1 MRGVRAFVVGAVGAA
16 ALALAGVASAVTS
29 YDVKL
34 TGTEVPPITSTLG
47 TFVGVANGQL
57 KGTWRVQI
65 AHDPLKAGASS
76 KITGGNYSLLTL
88 SRRKVV
94 GRATGGSV
102 TPVNPG
108 AGCTNQTFHVVTS
121 FTNASFDGTLVHK
134 RQRVLG
140 RCIIYAATISGR
152 GTFRF

>member
-1 MRGVRAFVVGAVGAA
+1 MRGARGLVVATVGAA
-16 ALALAGVASAVTS
+16 ALAAAAVASAATA

-47 TFVGVANGQL
+47 TFVGLANGEL

-65 AHDPLKAGASS
+65 AHEPLKAGASS
-76 KITGGNYSLLTL
+76 KITGGSYSLLTL

-108 AGCTNQTFHVVTS
+108 AGCTNQTFHVVTT
-121 FTNASFDGTLVHK
+121 FTNANFDGTLVH
-134 RQRVLG
+134 RRHRVLG
-140 RCIIYAATISGR
+140 QCVIYAATISGR
-152 GTFRF
+152 ATFRF

>member
-1 MRGVRAFVVGAVGAA
+1 MRGARGLVVAVVGAA
-16 ALALAGVASAVTS
+16 ALALAAVGSAATA

-47 TFVGVANGQL
+47 TFVGVANGEL

-65 AHDPLKAGASS
+65 VHEPLKAGTTSR
-76 KITGGNYSLLTL
+76 ITGGGYSLVTA

-94 GRATGGSV
+94 GRATSGSV

-108 AGCTNQTFHVVTS
+108 AGCTNQTFRVVTTFS
-121 FTNASFDGTLVHK
+121 NASFDGTLVHH
-134 RQRVLG
+134 RQKVLG
-140 RCIIYAATISGR
+140 RCVIYAATISGR